1 MNKLN
6 DKELVAAICQRLDRS
21 VENLPGSVLER
32 LDTARNGALK
42 FAHQAGLDND
52 DALALVARHSL
63 EDYEPLPR
71 EIETRLDQIRQ
82 QAIARLESHSK
93 QSNGY
98 LKYWQ
103 ERLQALFGFDLSAT
117 AGLLATAFVM
127 VTVVSL
133 FYVSR
138 PTGVLTMEEEM
149 MLVASA
155 EDIELY
161 ENLDFYLWLA
171 ESGIPN

>member
-1 MNKLN
+1 MSKLN
-6 DKELVAAICQRLDRS
+6 DKEFVATICQQLDRS

-32 LDTARNGALK
+32 LDTARNGAFKL
-42 FAHQAGLDND
+42 AHQSIPDD
-52 DALALVARHSL
+52 DAALATVARHSL
-63 EDYEPLPR
+63 EDYEPLPK

-82 QAIARLESHSK
+82 QAIARLDSHSK
-93 QSNGY
+93 QPNGY
-98 LKYWQ
+98 LKPWR
-103 ERLQALFGFDLSAT
+103 ERLQALFGFDFSAAAGFVAT
-117 AGLLATAFVM
+117 ACVM

-138 PTGVLTMEEEM
+138 PTGVLTTEEEM